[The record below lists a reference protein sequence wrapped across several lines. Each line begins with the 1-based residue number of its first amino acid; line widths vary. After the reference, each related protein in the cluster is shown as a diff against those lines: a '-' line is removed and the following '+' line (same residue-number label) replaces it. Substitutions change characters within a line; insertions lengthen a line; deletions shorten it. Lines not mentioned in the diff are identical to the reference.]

1 MRATS
6 IIFRRELGSYL
17 RSPIGWV
24 IIAVLLLV
32 DGILFQALRACAASS
47 SRPIVLETLLLLLDR
62 CSRRRAGV
70 LLSFRLLAEERQ
82 NHSMVLLTTSPVRDT
97 EIVLG
102 KFLAALTFLALFLA
116 AVALHAAPHQGERQD
131 HAARRS
137 SSATSACS
145 CSAPTGL
152 AIGIFASALT
162 RVPARSPL
170 LVAAALMVIL
180 GNVYQ
185 LATRLDPPVRDV
197 LEQVDLWWVHFQNG
211 FMRGI
216 LNLKDVVFYLA
227 ITYFFLLLA
236 VKTLEAKRWQ

>member
-24 IIAVLLLV
+24 IVSVLLLV
-32 DGILFQALRACAASS
+32 DGIMFQIFAMRGEMLSAD
-47 SRPIVLETLLLLLDR
+47 VLER
-62 CSRRRAGV
+62 YFNFSSYFAGAAGL

-97 EIVLG
+97 QIVLG
-102 KFLAALTFLALFLA
+102 KFFAALTFFALFLVLSLYMPFLIKVNGKITGA
-116 AVALHAAPHQGERQD
+116 QIFVGYLGLFLFGA
-131 HAARRS
+131 
-137 SSATSACS
+137 
-145 CSAPTGL
+145 TGL
-152 AIGIFASALT
+152 AIGLFASALT
-162 RVPARSPL
+162 RSQLIAL
-170 LVAAALMVIL
+170 LVGASLIVVL

-197 LEQVDLWWVHFQNG
+197 MEQLDLWWVRFQSS
-211 FMRGI
+211 FQRGI

-227 ITYFFLLLA
+227 SIYFFLLLA
-236 VKTLEAKRWQ
+236 VKTLESKRWQ